1 MEKAFKLY
9 FHRAEFQEQTDT
21 IDILVCHANVIR
33 YFICRY
39 RPICIYATC
48 IIICM
53 KPKYFFMFR
62 RALQLPIATWE
73 CVTLANCSVT
83 VIKIKPD
90 GIVKLECAGST
101 GHLPVEL
108 VTFS

>member
-1 MEKAFKLY
+1 MEKAFKQY
-9 FHRAEFQEQTDT
+9 FHWADFQDQTDT
-21 IDILVCHANVIR
+21 IDILVCHANVVR

-39 RPICIYATC
+39 YPATC

-53 KPKYFFMFR
+53 KPSNGMYFFMFC
-62 RALQLPIATWE
+62 RALQLPIAMWE
-73 CVTLANCSVT
+73 CVTLANCSLT

-90 GIVKLECAGST
+90 GTVKLECAGST
-101 GHLPVEL
+101 GHLPIEL